1 MPSLR
6 VIKKVPKIF
15 GLYIQCIY
23 LYAIKQI
30 TMTQQQVNQLATIT
44 TRYNTLRIAADE
56 AEKAIR
62 NVKFELFTDFL
73 SKEEMDIIEKARHI
87 MCHISGNTHQSDA
100 VKYFNKIQQ
109 EENAK
114 ETTPETL

>member
-1 MPSLR
+1 
-6 VIKKVPKIF
+6 
-15 GLYIQCIY
+15 
-23 LYAIKQI
+23 
-30 TMTQQQVNQLATIT
+30 MTQAQINQLATIT
-44 TRYNTLRIAADE
+44 TRYTTLRIAAAE

-73 SKEEMDIIEKARHI
+73 SKEELDIVEKARHI
-87 MCHISGNTHQSDA
+87 MCHISGNTHQHDA

-114 ETTPETL
+114 EAATEKV